1 MVTAYVNQISTA
13 VPELDVHET
22 FVEFA
27 PQLIDA
33 RGKMLLFKRM
43 AERAHISHRWS
54 AVEDPVTFYGD
65 NPSDIDTETRMIE
78 YEDKAPKL
86 AQRAVDGLDLG
97 ASAGD
102 ITHLVIVTC
111 TGFYSPGIDY
121 DIIENCGISP
131 NVDRT
136 QIGFMGCFAGITGLK
151 TANNIVRADPSAK
164 VLLVSVEL
172 CSVHLQKPKS
182 LESMLSFLIFGDGCA
197 AVVISAETTGIALDS
212 FKQVMVPDTRDLITW
227 RIGNAGYDM
236 VLSGKVPG
244 QLGRALNPENLK
256 LILAGRTPDDIDLWA
271 IHPGGRTILDAVEN
285 ALELDSDALAV
296 SRHVLDNYGNM
307 SSATVLF
314 VLAEMMKRAAAG
326 GPTGLGSAMAFGPGL
341 TAETMLFRLE

>member
-1 MVTAYVNQISTA
+1 MVSAYVNQISTA
-13 VPELDVHET
+13 VPDLDVHET
-22 FVEFA
+22 FVDFA
-27 PQLIDA
+27 PKLIDA

-43 AERAHISHRWS
+43 ADRAHISHRYS
-54 AVEDPVTFYGD
+54 AVEDPVSFYGD
-65 NPSDIDTETRMIE
+65 NPSDIDTETRMVE

-86 AQRAVDGLDLG
+86 ARRAVEGLNLG
-97 ASAGD
+97 DAADD
-102 ITHLVIVTC
+102 ITHLIIVTC

-121 DIIENCGISP
+121 DIIQTCGISP

-151 TANNIVRADPSAK
+151 TANNIVKANPNAK

-172 CSVHLQKPKS
+172 CSVHMQKPKS

-197 AVVISAETTGIALDS
+197 AAVISADETGIELDS
-212 FKQVMVPDTRDLITW
+212 FKQVMVPETREHISW

-244 QLGRALNPENLK
+244 QLGKALNPENVK
-256 LILAGRTPDDIDLWA
+256 LILAGRAPSDIDLWA

-285 ALELDSDALAV
+285 ALELGPDALEI
-296 SRHVLDNYGNM
+296 SRNILNNYGNM

-314 VLAEMMKRAAAG
+314 VLAEMMRRAADG

-341 TAETMLFRLE
+341 TAETMLFRL

>member
-1 MVTAYVNQISTA
+1 MATAFVNQISTA
-13 VPELDVHET
+13 VPDLDVHNI
-22 FVEFA
+22 FVDHA
-27 PQLIDA
+27 PELIEE
-33 RGKMLLFKRM
+33 RRKMLLFRRM
-43 AERAHISHRWS
+43 AERAQISHRWS
-54 AVEDPVTFYGD
+54 AVEDPITFYGG
-65 NPSDIDTETRMIE
+65 NPSSVDTETRMVE

-86 AQRAVDGLDLG
+86 ARKAVEGLDLG
-97 ASAGD
+97 DAAD
-102 ITHLVIVTC
+102 EITHLVIVTC

-121 DIIENCGISP
+121 DIIKTCGISP

-151 TANNIVRADPSAK
+151 TADNIVRANPQAK

-172 CSVHLQKPKS
+172 CSVHMQQPKS

-197 AVVISAETTGIALDS
+197 AAVISADRSGIELDS
-212 FKQVMVPDTRDLITW
+212 FKQVMVPDTRELITW

-244 QLGRALNPENLK
+244 QLGRALNQENLK
-256 LILAGRTPDDIDLWA
+256 LILAGRTPGDIDLWA

-285 ALELDSDALAV
+285 ALELEPSALEV
-296 SRHVLDNYGNM
+296 SRYVLDNYGNM

-326 GPTGLGSAMAFGPGL
+326 GPTGMGSAMAFGPGL
-341 TAETMLFRLE
+341 TAETMLFRL

>member
-1 MVTAYVNQISTA
+1 MPTAYVNQISTA
-13 VPELDVHET
+13 VPALDCHDMFIEYAPELIE
-22 FVEFA
+22 E
-27 PQLIDA
+27 

-43 AERAHISHRWS
+43 AERAHINHRWS
-54 AVEDPVTFYGD
+54 AVEDPAGFYGL
-65 NPSDIDTETRMIE
+65 NPSAVDTETRMIE

-86 AQRAVDGLDLG
+86 AQKAVEGLNLG
-97 ASAGD
+97 DAAEE
-102 ITHLVIVTC
+102 ITHLVLVTC

-121 DIIENCGISP
+121 DLIKNCGISP

-151 TANNIVRADPSAK
+151 TANNIVRANPSAK

-197 AVVISAETTGIALDS
+197 AAIISAEATGLELDS
-212 FKQVMVPDTRDLITW
+212 FKQVMVPETRDLITW
-227 RIGNAGYDM
+227 RIGNAGFDM

-244 QLGRALNPENLK
+244 QLGKALNAENLK
-256 LILAGRTPDDIDLWA
+256 LILGGRTPADIDLWA

-285 ALELDSDALAV
+285 ALELEPEALAV
-296 SRHVLDNYGNM
+296 SRHVLQNYGNM

-314 VLAEMMKRAAAG
+314 VLAEMMKQAAEG

-341 TAETMLFRLE
+341 TAETMLFRL